1 MNCLIF
7 SFIGTS
13 QTLLINPSNEGG
25 FELPG
30 GLAGNG
36 WSSVNSTVN
45 NWFVSG
51 DAIPFL
57 GSNSAFISNTSGVTY
72 SYTNTVTQTSH
83 FYRDITVPSGNTAIN
98 LKFNYKSVG
107 ELNFDRLLVYIAPVS
122 LTPVA
127 DVPASSNTLLA
138 GATLVYTDLTQVN
151 TYQQV
156 NLFLPGSLSGT
167 TFRLIF
173 TWQNDNTSGA
183 ITTPASIDD
192 IYLYS
197 QPLAPLNGNYTI
209 NNTLPTSNSLPSA
222 GSNFVSFTD
231 AINYLNVHGVSGP
244 VTFNVAAA
252 QTFPENPQ
260 IITAT
265 GAATNTITF
274 QKNGTGLNP
283 KFIGK
288 NGIGGLD
295 ACFTLSGSDYITFDG
310 IDLET
315 FSGSLTGN
323 QKMEFGYYVINAS
336 ATDGAKR
343 NIIKNS
349 KISLDRSNNC
359 MGIYQNV
366 TNTPSSLAGTNSN
379 NLFSNIVVENSFQG
393 IFLLS
398 NASFQDDSCIV
409 RDCFIGGNTPF
420 DIGGGNTASACAGIW
435 VRNLKNCKVFN
446 NTIKNIATQALVY
459 GIFIEN
465 GYGIC
470 EVYNNKISA
479 ITNNSPTSTA
489 AASGIRA
496 NVPASTAG
504 AHTIRI
510 YNNFIS
516 EIASS
521 YSGASSAV
529 RIIRGINLQAITGGG
544 NTASVFEVT
553 HNSVNI
559 DGSNSLNCSST
570 CFEIGTTSGPIYK
583 IRNNIFSNF
592 TANQSGVS
600 KHYCWRS
607 TSATS
612 IGNTGSVSDY
622 NDLYI
627 ANTSNG
633 FVGIGNATD
642 YQTLSNW
649 QSLVPARDNNSI
661 SVDPIFNSTT
671 DLHVVNT
678 LLNAAASD
686 ITLTPYI
693 VDDIDQQSRINPTDI
708 GADEFTPLTYDVK
721 TLALISPSN
730 VGCYSSSQSVTVD
743 IKNYTAVPL
752 DFSVNPVNM
761 VVLVSG
767 AVTQT
772 VSFTINDN
780 QLNGNTPLQA
790 FSNLSIPVGLINMS
804 AYGTYTIT
812 CYVSWALD
820 QNHFN
825 DTISNI
831 IRLNSS
837 PALLPQMVDFTNFNG
852 TNLTSTFAGW
862 QEAVG
867 VVPAFTNSAWLSG
880 SLVNTNAR
888 VTMNTTSK
896 NEWIISPKII
906 PISNTVLSYKSA
918 VTAISNASAGTMG
931 TDDFLY
937 LMISTDCGLSFQ
949 KLDSLT
955 SNSGLTNSF
964 SQFFYP
970 LNNYAGQEVIL
981 AFQAKEGATTN
992 SYDLHLED
1000 INISNITSYDLSI
1013 TNLNS
1018 PIQKNCYLSNEEIVV
1033 VVKNTGPIT
1042 IDFAN
1047 ENVTIVSVIS
1057 GQINQSYSL
1066 TLNSGILNPNA
1077 SATYTVSSGLNFQ
1090 NAGVYYINSYAN
1102 IPSGDINTSN
1112 DTIKQV
1118 LYSQNP
1124 SVLFSQ
1130 PTVSV
1135 CINDSVQLLPSISIN
1150 GFGLNTLSP
1159 LKNTDGPFIIPD
1171 NLQSG
1176 ITSTIQVSGVGGN
1189 AAQVVEVRIDSLIHS
1204 FVGDLVITLIAPNGS
1219 SIQLSANNGSSGNNY
1234 ISSIFSSNSNSLIV
1248 SGVAPFTGNFLPQQS
1263 FNLLTGSANGLWQIN
1278 VKDISNLEVG
1288 TFYKWSLVFNDTNSL
1303 SSFSWNPI
1311 SNISNVN
1318 SLTPKVGASA
1328 NATYTLTVTD
1338 SQGCSASASQD
1349 VIVNQLPIVSL
1360 GNDTSICEGN
1370 LITLD
1375 AGIGFNSYT
1384 WSNGTNVQQTTI
1396 NQQGIY
1402 SVIVTNSVNCVNA
1415 DTVFIAINQNPII
1428 SLSIPNDSICDNSAA
1443 ITCSFTPS
1451 GGVFSG
1457 AGVNQLGVFTPQFLN
1472 SGNSIIYYQFTDSN
1486 GCSSLDSTSIEVLQS
1501 PSVSLALTSST
1512 VCSNSGT
1519 LSLSGGSP
1527 LGGVYSG
1534 NGVTSNSFDP
1544 SVSGVGNQTIFYSF
1558 SSLNGCSNIDSSDI
1572 EVLQSPSVSLS
1583 LNTSTV
1589 CSNSETLSLSGG
1601 LPLGGVY
1608 SGNGVT
1614 SNSFDPSVSGVGNQT
1629 IFYSFSSLN
1638 GCSNLDSS
1646 NIEVLQSP
1654 SVSLALNTSTVCS
1667 NSGTLSL
1674 SGGLPVGGIYSGN
1687 GVLAPDVF
1695 DPLLAGIGTSL
1706 ITYNYEALN
1715 GCSDSASESIF
1726 VDNCSGFLSQVF
1738 ENVSIYPNPTTDY
1751 IYLENIPIHSKIYL
1765 FDITGKQL
1773 LCIENQERN
1782 LKLNLLEFSAGTY
1795 LIKFHNLENLEMNYK
1810 FLKN

>member
-1 MNCLIF
+1 MRSFVKKIF
-7 SFIGTS
+7 FYYAFISSLNGIS
-13 QTLLINPSNEGG
+13 QSLLIDSATEGG
-25 FELPG
+25 FELVG
-30 GLAGNG
+30 GLVGNG
-36 WSSVNSTVN
+36 WTPVNSTVN

-51 DAIPFL
+51 DAIPFS
-57 GSNSAFISNTSGVTY
+57 GSNSAFISNTNGITY

-83 FYRDITVPSGNTAIN
+83 FYRDVTVPAGNTAIN

-107 ELNFDRLLVYIAPVS
+107 ELNFDRLLVYIAPTSV
-122 LTPVA
+122 TPVA

-151 TYQQV
+151 SYQQV
-156 NLFLPGSLSGT
+156 NLFLPASLSGT

-197 QPLAPLNGNYTI
+197 QPLAPLNGIYTI

-244 VTFNVAAA
+244 VTFNVSSG
-252 QTFPENPQ
+252 QSFSENPQ
-260 IITAT
+260 NITAT
-265 GAATNTITF
+265 GTASNTITF
-274 QKNGTGLNP
+274 QKNGIGVNP

-288 NGIGGLD
+288 NGIGALD
-295 ACFTLSGSDYITFDG
+295 ACFSLIGSDYITFDG
-310 IDLET
+310 IDVET
-315 FSGSLTGN
+315 FAGSATGI
-323 QKMEFGYYVINAS
+323 QKMEFGYYIVNAS

-366 TNTPSSLAGTNSN
+366 TNVPSSLAGTNSN

-398 NASFQDDSCIV
+398 NATFQDDSCIV
-409 RDCFIGGNTPF
+409 RDCFIGGNIPF
-420 DIGGGNTASACAGIW
+420 DIGGGNSTSACAGIW
-435 VRNLKNCKVFN
+435 GRNLKNCKVFN

-470 EVYNNKISA
+470 ELYNNKISA
-479 ITNNSPTSTA
+479 ITNNSPSSTA

-516 EIASS
+516 SIASS
-521 YSGASSAV
+521 YSGASSSV

-544 NTASVFEVT
+544 NTASVFEIT
-553 HNSVNI
+553 HNSVSI

-592 TANQSGVS
+592 TANQSGIS
-600 KHYCWRS
+600 KHYCWKS

-612 IGNTGSVSDY
+612 VGNTGSVSDY
-622 NDLYI
+622 NDLYV
-627 ANTSNG
+627 ANSTNG
-633 FVGIGNATD
+633 FVGNGNTTD
-642 YQTLSNW
+642 YAALSNW
-649 QSLVPARDNNSI
+649 KTAFNQDNNSI
-661 SVDPIFNSTT
+661 SGDPIFVSTN
-671 DLHVVNT
+671 DLHVVNPI
-678 LLNAAASD
+678 LNSAASNP
-686 ITLTPYI
+686 TLTPYI
-693 VDDIDQQSRINPTDI
+693 VDDIDNQLRINPSDI

-721 TLALISPSN
+721 TMALINPSN
-730 VGCYSSSQSVTVD
+730 TGCYSGSQSVTVD

-752 DFSVNPVNM
+752 DFSANPVN
-761 VVLVSG
+761 VVVVVSG
-767 AVTQT
+767 ITTQT
-772 VSFTINDN
+772 ISLLVNN
-780 QLNGNTPLQA
+780 NLLNANSPLQA

-804 AYGTYTIT
+804 AYGTYSIT
-812 CYVSWALD
+812 CYSSWLLD
-820 QNHFN
+820 ENRFN
-825 DTISNI
+825 DTIKNS
-831 IRLNSS
+831 IRINSS
-837 PALLPQMVDFTNFNG
+837 PALLPQMVDFTNYNG
-852 TNLTSTFAGW
+852 ANLGSFFAGW
-862 QEAVG
+862 NEAVG
-867 VVPAFTNSAWLSG
+867 VVPTFTNSSWTNG
-880 SLVNTNAR
+880 SILNTNAR
-888 VTMNTTSK
+888 ITMNTTTK
-896 NEWIISPKII
+896 KEWIVSPKII
-906 PISNTVLSYKSA
+906 PISNTILSYKSA
-918 VTAISNASAGTMG
+918 VTSIGNSTNGVMG
-931 TDDFLY
+931 TDDYLY
-937 LMISTDCGLSFQ
+937 VMISTDCGLSFQ

-955 SNSGLTNSF
+955 SNSGLSNSF

-981 AFQAKEGATTN
+981 AFQAKEGAISN

-1018 PIQKNCYLSNEEIVV
+1018 PIQKNCYSSNEEIVA

-1057 GQINQSYSL
+1057 GQINQTYSL
-1066 TLNSGILNPNA
+1066 TLNSGVLNPNA

-1189 AAQVVEVRIDSLIHS
+1189 AAQVMEVRIDSLIHS

-1219 SIQLSANNGSSGNNY
+1219 SVQLSSNNGSSGNNY
-1234 ISSIFSSNSNSLIV
+1234 IGSIFSSNSNSLIV
-1248 SGVAPFTGNFLPQQS
+1248 NGVAPFTGNFLPQQS

-1288 TFYKWSLVFNDTNSL
+1288 TFYRWSLVFKDSNSL

-1318 SLTPKVGASA
+1318 SLTPKVEASV
-1328 NATYTLTVTD
+1328 NSTYTLTVID
-1338 SQGCSASASQD
+1338 SQGCSGSASQTI
-1349 VIVNQLPIVSL
+1349 IVNQLPIISL
-1360 GNDTSICEGN
+1360 GNDTSICQGN

-1375 AGIGFNSYT
+1375 AGTGFNSYT
-1384 WSNGTNVQQTTI
+1384 WSNGANVQQTTI
-1396 NQQGIY
+1396 NQQGNY
-1402 SVIVTNSVNCVNA
+1402 SVIVTNSVNCVNS
-1415 DTVFIAINQNPII
+1415 DTVFITINQNPII
-1428 SLSIPNDSICDNSAA
+1428 SLSIPNDSICDNSSS
-1443 ITCSFTPS
+1443 ITCSFSPS

-1457 AGVNQLGVFTPQFLN
+1457 LGVNQLGQFNPQLVN
-1472 SGNSIIYYQFTDSN
+1472 PGNSIIYYQFTDSN
-1486 GCSSLDSTSIEVLQS
+1486 GCFGLDSTSIKVLQS
-1501 PSVSLALTSST
+1501 PSVSLALTTST
-1512 VCSNSGT
+1512 VCSNSST
-1519 LSLSGGSP
+1519 LSLSGGLP
-1527 LGGVYSG
+1527 LGGIYSG
-1534 NGVTSNSFDP
+1534 SGVTSNSFDP
-1544 SVSGVGNQTIFYSF
+1544 SVSGIGNQTIFYSF
-1558 SSLNGCSNIDSSDI
+1558 SSINGCSNSDSLDI

-1583 LNTSTV
+1583 LNTT
-1589 CSNSETLSLSGG
+1589 TL
-1601 LPLGGVY
+1601 
-1608 SGNGVT
+1608 
-1614 SNSFDPSVSGVGNQT
+1614 
-1629 IFYSFSSLN
+1629 
-1638 GCSNLDSS
+1638 
-1646 NIEVLQSP
+1646 
-1654 SVSLALNTSTVCS
+1654 CS

-1674 SGGLPVGGIYSGN
+1674 SGGLPLGGLYSGN
-1687 GVLAPDVF
+1687 GVFAPDVF
-1695 DPLLAGIGTSL
+1695 DPLLSGIGTNL
-1706 ITYNYEALN
+1706 ITYNYTALN
-1715 GCSDSASESIF
+1715 GCSDSASQSIF
-1726 VDNCSGFLSQVF
+1726 VDLCSGIIAQAYSKCNIF
-1738 ENVSIYPNPTTDY
+1738 PNPTSDF
-1751 IYLENIPIHSKIYL
+1751 INFENIPIYSKIVI
-1765 FDITGKQL
+1765 FDVTGKQL
-1773 LCIENQERN
+1773 LGINNQESTFKYN
-1782 LKLNLLEFSAGTY
+1782 ISEFSSGFY
-1795 LIKFHNLENLEMNYK
+1795 FIKIQNMENEILIFKI
-1810 FLKN
+1810 LKN